1 MHFPALVLLFA
12 LSALSAQA
20 QLKTGGLGGAGLN
33 RRPVAPAT
41 PAVPGPPAVPG
52 FPVPQAAPQ
61 APAQPARSTQPT
73 MPPPTNSVAA
83 KGILLEA
90 GWDKRVTGPARAANG
105 DMADLRAC
113 LSPYGEPLADLDLH
127 PDAQVFPGVAYLTPL
142 KTAEAAI
149 AKQVGGGFG
158 LASEFTIA
166 TEGFP
171 LGLKFRKY
179 DRGSLGIGANTH
191 VYLLVDGANR
201 VISTAFTGRGAPI
214 FVPPNFVPPPFVPV
228 PASLHRNDLIDKSE
242 SGARASVA
250 DARDRGKF
258 VIVYLQGKRNV
269 TWYVPEPLIHLI
281 LYCSQL

>member
-1 MHFPALVLLFA
+1 MKRAALLLLFLLPALA
-12 LSALSAQA
+12 AHA
-20 QLKTGGLGGAGLN
+20 QLKTGGLGGSGLN
-33 RRPVAPAT
+33 RRPAAPM
-41 PAVPGPPAVPG
+41 VPGAPG
-52 FPVPQAAPQ
+52 ASVTPGV
-61 APAQPARSTQPT
+61 STQQS
-73 MPPPTNSVAA
+73 MPPPANGVAA
-83 KGILLEA
+83 NGILLEA
-90 GWDKRVTGPARAANG
+90 GWDKRVTGPARAANR
-105 DMADLRAC
+105 DMADLRLC
-113 LSPYGEPLADLDLH
+113 LAQYGKPAADLELH

-158 LASEFTIA
+158 LAGEFTIA

-171 LGLKFRKY
+171 LGLRFRKY

-201 VISTAFTGRGAPI
+201 VISTAFTGRGAPK
-214 FVPPNFVPPPFVPV
+214 FVPPGFVPPPFVDL
-228 PASLHRNDLIDKSE
+228 ATGLHRNDLIDKSDG
-242 SGARASVA
+242 GARASVA

-269 TWYVPEPLIHLI
+269 TWYVPEPLIHLV